1 MLFLRDKKGLGL
13 GVGDTVYYAEGNEIK
28 EGVITRVR
36 IEVDGKVYVT
46 PKISYGCPTR
56 KRLMNDYTYHCCTDS
71 CIN

>member
-36 IEVDGKVYVT
+36 IEVNGKVLRNAENLLWVANREEN
-46 PKISYGCPTR
+46 K
-56 KRLMNDYTYHCCTDS
+56 DA
-71 CIN
+71 